1 MKIEFASINIMV
13 SIIRELQI
21 HNINFECRV
30 DDLGCGTIWIE
41 ELEKHEVITKIF
53 A

>member
-1 MKIEFASINIMV
+1 MRIEFASIGIMV

-21 HNINFECRV
+21 YNINFECRV
-30 DDLGCGTIWIE
+30 DDLGAGTIWIE
-41 ELEKHEVITKIF
+41 ELEKHEVLAKIV